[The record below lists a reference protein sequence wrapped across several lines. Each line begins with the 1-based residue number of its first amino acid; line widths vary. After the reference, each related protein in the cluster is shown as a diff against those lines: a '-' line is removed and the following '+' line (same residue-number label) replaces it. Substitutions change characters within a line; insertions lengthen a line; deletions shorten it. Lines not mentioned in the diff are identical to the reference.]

1 MQLERVLQQEIITR
15 IELGKWPIIWVPVPN
30 GIWIPART
38 ATERS
43 IAKRIIVQLKSA
55 GMLRTGACDLVLLW
69 NGGAAC
75 VECKRPA
82 TRTLFGKI
90 PAGRSSAEQKE
101 FAAECA
107 AKGVV
112 YVIVQSWDELVI
124 YFQKWQILLNGRNG
138 S

>member
-15 IELGKWPIIWVPVPN
+15 IELGKWPIVWVPVPN

-38 ATERS
+38 ASERS
-43 IAKRIIVQLKSA
+43 IVKRIIAQLKTA

-82 TRTLFGKI
+82 TQTLFGKI
-90 PAGRSSAEQKE
+90 PAGRSSKEQKG
-101 FAAECA
+101 FAEECA
-107 AKGVV
+107 ANGVV
-112 YVIVQSWDELVI
+112 YVVVQSWEELI
-124 YFQKWQILLNGRNG
+124 GYFMEWKISSPRLI